1 MRCFTIP
8 SPVISIYDLQTSNFN
23 RLIYTWDKIIKFEL
37 YVYEIYSDDAPEDEE
52 DTVDRKRLKI
62 RSESA
67 HRKVEE
73 DEPRKSKKKARVLVE
88 VSDQRFPL
96 FF

>member
-1 MRCFTIP
+1 MF
-8 SPVISIYDLQTSNFN
+8 
-23 RLIYTWDKIIKFEL
+23 KFEL
-37 YVYEIYSDDAPEDEE
+37 YVYEIYADDTPEDEE
-52 DTVDRKRLKI
+52 EMDTVDRKRLKI

-67 HRKVEE
+67 RRKVEE

-88 VSDQRFPL
+88 VSDQRSPL

>member
-1 MRCFTIP
+1 MF
-8 SPVISIYDLQTSNFN
+8 
-23 RLIYTWDKIIKFEL
+23 KFEL
-37 YVYEIYSDDAPEDEE
+37 YVYEIYADDAPEDEE
-52 DTVDRKRLKI
+52 EMDTVDRKRLKI

-67 HRKVEE
+67 Q

-88 VSDQRFPL
+88 VSDQRSPL